1 MLVVGPEFT
10 NFEFPTRDTL
20 FDIRASIPTIAST
33 LPERLVAV
41 FAGAISGIVEATI
54 KQLAKHTVRPRI
66 YYIGEFE
73 ESTGRLAAD
82 LKLLNPEG
90 EYIFVNADLVTIR
103 TVDVVCKNIKANEET
118 LNLLFLTMGTGDS
131 WWEYTAAVTAH
142 SRACFLHHLL
152 PLMEASSSFRRVV
165 TIFYKTENDDI
176 ATSNLHGGRNSPLRG
191 RPAAFMSLSLAIV
204 TAPNVSFVNCFS
216 NCLHFKKVPKVSGLK
231 GVIEKRRYKPILE
244 QGSCYLFFATSATYL
259 GGMKGDV
266 SADLLPAG
274 TSRDVVTGVFSI
286 LLNSEAEGIM
296 IRKTSLW
303 GRLSTMG
310 GSTGFPFWCAIVTG
324 NGQILGSL
332 KPQKDRDI
340 YAKIV
345 CNSDNDL
352 RASLTLHINL
362 SAPRWLR
369 CEDDRFGID
378 INLYNTN
385 VDILNSTVTNL
396 HTSNTHGVSV
406 LKLQFKKQG
415 MTSTGL
421 CNVLRFDNYK
431 GADGHY
437 ESKSWIQSAVDSLRG
452 TFSSDGTILVYVRDY
467 EDVSFEEKFERLTA
481 RFQREHCEGLTI
493 RRFYSTQYH
502 SNTSG
507 MPVIHYGK
515 LSSFPRPEVRTF
527 PTNTHTD
534 ALDFITR
541 KGFGH
546 IQMGEYAKAEIK
558 AFNTSVHHSI
568 QFMSIPSSGNIYYFG
583 QLHQDSDATL
593 KLKPGDIVYIQFGK
607 ELGTRCAWRGVV
619 VPSPPWAFTWQ
630 VTLKVKRP
638 YQKWVDGST
647 TNEKTPKYVTDI
659 VPCGNGNQRTT
670 HAMQAELQVAPLL
683 EIRARFEHFDVTEKR
698 LINALGMLATL
709 KKPDSN
715 RIPSYYC
722 KDNNHL
728 RRVQQRFLN
737 HRRCIR
743 YLQDIPVN
751 NGLALGILTGRAGTG
766 KTFFLSTIIGSLIIE
781 DLKKPKQEQTLRILF
796 VTPSNEPTD
805 VGINRIFDECSKH
818 SGLDRELIIRGHNI
832 STEEAY
838 VLAYATKNNRKKAAA
853 KNGKTAPSSY
863 AAPMDS
869 LMPVSATESATHIRA
884 ADLTKPTR
892 KFGVQGIL
900 GSNAIPNEAVAL
912 ADGEVDMDLA
922 DTIVAKQLVA
932 MINDSLDPG
941 VSLVDDPRF
950 KEVRQSIGFNI
961 LTTCGL
967 IGPPNNY
974 TDATRFGTLRNLL
987 KKAMNPDEK
996 LDDNEKSQ
1004 LTSCVAEMREFIV
1017 ENARVLGT
1025 TLINACCS
1033 SYYRSFEPT
1042 IIIADE
1048 MNRAYIAELAAVMVH
1063 YEAPTILLVG
1073 DTKQLKPVVAG
1084 KQPLWGFL
1092 KEIEMS
1098 ALEYFESTYLPKA
1111 ELTVQRRSRAG
1122 IMDHATMR
1130 YYRDVASN
1138 GPNAD
1143 CDIFHPFTKPFLDV
1157 INSIIVDPNCK
1168 KNRFP
1173 AVYLNTKGSE
1183 STCDSTKSVF
1193 NVEFASLAVNIIEK
1207 SVLSGL
1213 SGALFGIITPYRA
1226 QIKIYTSA
1234 LRQLHLAQPTAGYD
1248 KVIVGTTDTME
1259 GNQAPIVIFDSG
1271 VTHRPGFTN
1280 DRGRCLVNLTRA
1292 TDACVIIGQ
1301 PGTLYRTRP
1310 EGSLWCDN
1318 VDTSVAAEL
1327 TQLFW
1332 MAAEEGV
1339 VRNIGADHELYEH
1352 RFVKAKR

>member
-1 MLVVGPEFT
+1 MQILNYEFT
-10 NFEFPTRDTL
+10 NFDFPTTDTL

-33 LPERLVAV
+33 LPAGLVAV
-41 FAGAISGIVEATI
+41 FAGAISGIIEATI

-73 ESTGRLAAD
+73 ESSDRLAAD
-82 LKLLNPEG
+82 LKLLNLEG
-90 EYIFVNADLVTIR
+90 EYIFVNADLITIR
-103 TVDVVCKNIKANEET
+103 TVDVVCKNIMVNEET

-131 WWEYTAAVTAH
+131 WSEYTAALTEH

-152 PLMEASSSFRRVV
+152 PLIEASSSFRRVV
-165 TIFYKTENDDI
+165 TIFYQTEKDNI
-176 ATSNLHGGRNSPLRG
+176 ATSNRHAFPNSPLRSH
-191 RPAAFMSLSLAIV
+191 PAAPMTLLLATA

-216 NCLHFKKVPKVSGLK
+216 SRLRWTKIPKVTGLN
-231 GVIEKRRYKPILE
+231 GVIEKRRCKPILE

-259 GGMKGDV
+259 GGMKGDA

-274 TSRDVVTGVFSI
+274 TSRDVSGV
-286 LLNSEAEGIM
+286 
-296 IRKTSLW
+296 
-303 GRLSTMG
+303 STMVG
-310 GSTGFPFWCAIVTG
+310 PTGFLFWCAIVTG
-324 NGQILGSL
+324 NGQIVGSL
-332 KPQKDRDI
+332 KPEKDRDI
-340 YAKIV
+340 YARII
-345 CNSDNDL
+345 CNSGNDL

-369 CEDDRFGID
+369 CEDDRFRID

-385 VDILNSTVTNL
+385 VDILNSTVTKL
-396 HTSNTHGVSV
+396 HTSNSHGVSV
-406 LKLQFKKQG
+406 LRLHPE
-415 MTSTGL
+415 
-421 CNVLRFDNYK
+421 D
-431 GADGHY
+431 HY
-437 ESKSWIQSAVDSLRG
+437 ESKSWIQSAVDSLRE
-452 TFSSDGTILVYVRDY
+452 TFSSDGTILVYLRD
-467 EDVSFEEKFERLTA
+467 EVLSFEQEFEKLIA
-481 RFQREHCEGLTI
+481 RFQPECCEGLTI
-493 RRFYSTQYH
+493 RRFYNTKYH

-515 LSSFPRPEVRTF
+515 PSSFPRPEITTL

-546 IQMGEYAKAEIK
+546 IQMGE
-558 AFNTSVHHSI
+558 
-568 QFMSIPSSGNIYYFG
+568 
-583 QLHQDSDATL
+583 L
-593 KLKPGDIVYIQFGK
+593 GDVVYIEFGK
-607 ELGTRCAWRGVV
+607 DLSTQCAWRGVV

-638 YQKWVDGST
+638 YQKPVHGGN

-659 VPCGNGNQRTT
+659 VPCGNGNQMAT
-670 HAMQAELQVAPLL
+670 HAMQAELRAAPLL
-683 EIRARFEHFDVTEKR
+683 KIRARFEYFDVTEKR

-722 KDNNHL
+722 KDNDHL
-728 RRVQQRFLN
+728 RKVQQRFLN
-737 HRRCIR
+737 HTAIPESGFDMLGDSAEALLKKLPYFDHQRCIR

-766 KTFFLSTIIGSLIIE
+766 KTFFLSTIITSLIIE
-781 DLKKPKQEQTLRILF
+781 DLKKPKQEQTLRVLF

-818 SGLDRELIIRGHNI
+818 RALDKELIIRGHNI

-838 VLAYATKNNRKKAAA
+838 VLAYATKTNRKKVAAEP
-853 KNGKTAPSSY
+853 GKASSSY
-863 AAPMDS
+863 HAAPIDP
-869 LMPVSATESATHIRA
+869 LGPFSATGSVTHTEA
-884 ADLTKPTR
+884 ANLTKPTR

-900 GSNAIPNEAVAL
+900 GKNAIPNEAVAL
-912 ADGEVDMDLA
+912 ADGGVDMDLA

-932 MINDSLDPG
+932 MINDLLDPG

-974 TDATRFGTLRNLL
+974 TSAARFSTLQILL
-987 KKAMNPDEK
+987 GKAMNPNENLSCDER
-996 LDDNEKSQ
+996 SR
-1004 LTSCVAEMREFIV
+1004 LTSCITEMREFIV

-1025 TLINACCS
+1025 TLINACCP
-1033 SYYRSFEPT
+1033 SYYRSFKPT
-1042 IIIADE
+1042 VIIADE

-1122 IMDHATMR
+1122 IMDHATRR

-1138 GPNAD
+1138 GPDAD
-1143 CDIFHPFTKPFLDV
+1143 CDIAHPYTAKFIAV
-1157 INSIIVDPNCK
+1157 INNIIVDPRCK
-1168 KNRFP
+1168 QPGFP
-1173 AVYLNTKGSE
+1173 AVYLETNGSE
-1183 STCDSTKSVF
+1183 SRFDSTKSVF
-1193 NVEFASLAVNIIEK
+1193 NLQFASLAVHIIEK

-1213 SGALFGIITPYRA
+1213 SGSLFGVITPYRA

-1234 LRQLHLAQPTAGYD
+1234 LRQLHLAKPTAGYD

-1259 GNQAPIVIFDSG
+1259 GNQAPIIIFDSG

-1310 EGSLWCDN
+1310 EGSLWCDEDN
-1318 VDTSVAAEL
+1318 RSEAAEL
-1327 TQLFW
+1327 TQLFC
-1332 MAAEEGV
+1332 MAAREGAI
-1339 VRNIGADHELYEH
+1339 RNIGANHEFMEH